1 VIQPVWVDTH
11 THLDDEMFDS
21 DRDEVIRAA
30 EELGVLRM
38 VNIGY
43 EPTRWVSTVA
53 LADRYPCIAVVLG
66 LHPGSTDAWSPAT
79 IDQLHDL
86 VRRHRPLAVGEIGI
100 DLYWRQDDV
109 DRQME
114 SFRAQI
120 ELAMAEQLPVVI
132 HQRAAADPV
141 ADILGEAPMDLRVV
155 LHSFDGDNRL
165 ARIARERNWLIG
177 VGGLSTRRQ
186 NEDLRATLRTFPLD
200 QIVLETDSP
209 YLVPSGVKSRRNT
222 PSSIP
227 LIGARLAGLRG
238 IAIEEVAATTTRNA
252 GAFFGLP
259 VESAA
264 A

>member
-1 VIQPVWVDTH
+1 MIQPVWVDTH

-30 EELGVLRM
+30 EEQGVLRM

-43 EPTRWVSTVA
+43 EPARWSSTVA
-53 LADRYPCIAVVLG
+53 LADSCPGIGVVLG
-66 LHPGSTDAWSPAT
+66 LHPGSTDAWSPTT
-79 IDQLHDL
+79 IDQLQDL
-86 VRRHRPLAVGEIGI
+86 IRRHTPLAVGEIGI
-100 DLYWRQDDV
+100 DLYWRQDDL
-109 DRQME
+109 DRQTE

-120 ELAMAEQLPVVI
+120 ELALAERLPIVI
-132 HQRAAADPV
+132 HQRAAAGPV
-141 ADILGEAPMDLRVV
+141 ADILGEASMDLRVV

-165 ARIARERNWLIG
+165 ARVALERNWLIG

-186 NEDLRATLRTFPLD
+186 NEDLRATVTTFPLD

-209 YLVPSGVKSRRNT
+209 YLVPSGIKSRRNT

-238 IAIEEVAATTTRNA
+238 IAIEEVATTTTRTA
-252 GAFFGLP
+252 AAFFGLP